1 MEYNPYSAVNAIY
14 KLKGQWTDAK
24 DADSKSSIAKKAQT
38 YYNQLRSNDYGDVA
52 DELTASNYARAKEIN
67 DKWAKMGKTSARDYL
82 YSLGQS
88 RGMTNKDIDGLL
100 KWDNQTGEV
109 TFGGKKI
116 GTPDATVNGVSYW
129 SDTTPL
135 DNAFYDYVS
144 RSGNARTKS
153 RAIDQENEKLFAL
166 YNREYEDLK
175 ATNPFTTDEAKSIL
189 QKYDL
194 AGLRGRD
201 NAVADNAG
209 TNGGNI
215 DSFAAANALRQ
226 QSALINQGQQA
237 VLDAHKQKLEHAR
250 ALLSDMGVNIDRVFN
265 QEETAKNNEVT
276 RNSQVAAVSGYTP
289 AEWSIKNDAFL
300 KNFVDDAGKLKPE
313 YQSTDFQALINNA
326 KANGDS
332 ELANK
337 YAILRGLK
345 IFGNFAEYGK
355 YLNQGDVSYVK
366 PQKTES
372 ARQFDEQTAASDRTL
387 AAQMAMNSE
396 NNRYSAS
403 NGSKS
408 GAKSTRETTKT
419 QSKPTL
425 TAAQATNAIKN
436 GELSETVLDAYNYY
450 YGTDYTIDNPPNV
463 NTTQKAPMTEAEVSK
478 WVKYLNQT
486 VADQYKDK
494 YADSF
499 SDTEPKA
506 LKTVGKNQY
515 APADAGSDYI
525 IIKVFQSD
533 DLTQEQKEYLL
544 YDKFGIT
551 EEQVDAAIHDR
562 HYR

>member
-24 DADSKSSIAKKAQT
+24 DADSKSSIAKKAQA

-67 DKWAKMGKTSARDYL
+67 DKWAKMGKTPARDYL

-88 RGMTNKDIDGLL
+88 RGMTNKDIDGLI

-372 ARQFDEQTAASDRTL
+372 ARQFDEQIAQADRTL
-387 AAQMAMNSE
+387 STEERMNTA
-396 NNRYSAS
+396 NNANTIKQIKTSAEY
-403 NGSKS
+403 G
-408 GAKSTRETTKT
+408 TT
-419 QSKPTL
+419 KPTL
-425 TAAQATNAIKN
+425 TAAQAAQAIKN
-436 GELSETVLDAYNYY
+436 GETSQAVLDAYNYY
-450 YGTDYTIDNPPNV
+450 YGTNYTVDNLPKSAGN
-463 NTTQKAPMTEAEVSK
+463 PMTDAEVK
-478 WVKYLNQT
+478 WWVNDLNKQVDEKYPGKTAIDSTGPNS
-486 VADQYKDK
+486 YKKGDV
-494 YADSF
+494 DS
-499 SDTEPKA
+499 DW
-506 LKTVGKNQY
+506 
-515 APADAGSDYI
+515 I
-525 IIKVFQSD
+525 IIKVFESD
-533 DLTQEQKEYLL
+533 SLTQEQKDYLL

-551 EEQVDAAIHDR
+551 EDQVFSAMKDP